1 MDLIKTVE
9 ETIKQEH
16 MVEKGGHIVAA
27 VSGGADSACLLR
39 VLKELSDPMDFSLE
53 ALHVNHGLRGEEAD
67 RDEQFTRD
75 LCGELMV
82 PLTVKRADVRAAA
95 AERKLSEEETGRQI
109 RYEALR

>member
-39 VLKELSDPMDFSLE
+39 VLMELSDPMDFSLDV
-53 ALHVNHGLRGEEAD
+53 LHVNHGLRGADGSPDGEA
-67 RDEQFTRD
+67 
-75 LCGELMV
+75 GG
-82 PLTVKRADVRAAA
+82 RAGSR
-95 AERKLSEEETGRQI
+95 RR
-109 RYEALR
+109 